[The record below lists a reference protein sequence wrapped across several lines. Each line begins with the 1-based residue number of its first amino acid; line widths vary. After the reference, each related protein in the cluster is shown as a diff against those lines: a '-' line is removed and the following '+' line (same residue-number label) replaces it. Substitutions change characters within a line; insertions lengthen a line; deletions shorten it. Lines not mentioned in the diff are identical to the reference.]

1 LMKIAIIGGTG
12 DLGMGL
18 AVRLSNHHDILIGS
32 RDQVKAEKAAEHAR
46 SIISGGGSISGHS
59 NPDAAGACDVAIL
72 AIPDLPSDEMLR
84 DLAPVLKG
92 KLVISPIVPMRFQD
106 GLFRYTMTEGSAA
119 EKVASVLQT
128 RVAAALHTVPAE
140 KLLRHDMVL
149 ELDVP
154 VAAETKE
161 IFGETAELISEIS
174 RLRPLHAGPMSVS
187 RLLESMTPLLL
198 NIGRFSKIRSPSIKI
213 V

>member
-1 LMKIAIIGGTG
+1 LKIAIIGGTG

-18 AVRLSNHHDILIGS
+18 AVRLSNHDDVLIGS
-32 RDQVKAEKAAEHAR
+32 RDQAKAEKAAEQAR
-46 SIISGGGSISGHS
+46 SISGGESISGRS
-59 NPDAAGACDVAIL
+59 NADAARACDAAIL
-72 AIPDLPSDEMLR
+72 AIPDLPTDETLR
-84 DLAPVLKG
+84 DLAPLLNG

-106 GLFRYTMTEGSAA
+106 GLFRYTMPEGSAA
-119 EKVASVLQT
+119 EKVASVLRT

-140 KLLRHDMVL
+140 RLLKHDMVL

-154 VAAETKE
+154 VAAETRE
-161 IFGETAELISEIS
+161 IFVETAELISKIS
-174 RLRPLHAGPMSVS
+174 SLRPLYAGPLSVS
-187 RLLESMTPLLL
+187 RMLESMTPLLL